1 MKDKLEKLFFEKFGY
16 ECDAVYFSPS
26 RINLIGEHIDYN
38 GGKVF
43 PCAIT
48 IGTYGAVKKRNDDV
62 FKLYSINMNVG
73 DEFKLSEIHNKSN
86 NWCDY
91 VKGMLVEIINAG
103 YQVTGMDILVYGN
116 IPNGA
121 GLSSSASLEMLI
133 GYIQNDLA
141 NSLRIDPIDIA
152 IMGKNT
158 ENNYI
163 GVSSG
168 IMDQFAVNMGKKDMA
183 IILDTSN
190 LEYELLPVSFHEAGF
205 LVMNTNKRR
214 TLLDSK
220 YNERVNECNLALE
233 VLKSKYNVENLCQL
247 KKESLEEIEKLLDN
261 TVFRRVKHIVT
272 ENKRVKDF
280 IKACKE
286 QNLVLAG
293 KLLTESHNSLKND
306 YEVTG
311 QELDTIVYLANKQSG
326 CFGARMTGAGF
337 GGCAIALVKNEE
349 IEDFIYNVS
358 KEYKDKI
365 GYLPDIISVDI
376 GDSPHKL

>member
-1 MKDKLEKLFFEKFGY
+1 MKKKLEKLFFEKFGY
-16 ECDAVYFSPS
+16 ECDDVYFSPS

-48 IGTYGAVKKRNDDV
+48 IGTYAAVKKRDDEI
-62 FKLYSINMNVG
+62 FNLYSVNLEEG
-73 DEFKLSEIHNKSN
+73 DEFKLSDINIKNN

-91 VKGMLVEIINAG
+91 VRGMLVEILNAG
-103 YQVTGMDILVYGN
+103 YKVSGMDILVYGN

-141 NSLRIDPIDIA
+141 NNLKIDSVEMA

-168 IMDQFAVNMGKKDMA
+168 IMDQFAVNMGKKDRA

-190 LEYELLPVSFHEAGF
+190 LEYDLLPVSFDDAG
-205 LVMNTNKRR
+205 LLIMNTNKRR
-214 TLLDSK
+214 TLVDSK
-220 YNERVNECNLALE
+220 YNERVNECSIALE
-233 VLKSKYNVENLCQL
+233 VLKTKYNIENLS
-247 KKESLEEIEKLLDN
+247 KIEEKSLNEIEKLLDN
-261 TVFRRVKHIVT
+261 VVFRRVRHIVT
-272 ENKRVKDF
+272 ENKRVKEF
-280 IKACKE
+280 ISACKE
-286 QNLVLAG
+286 RNSTLAG
-293 KLLTESHNSLKND
+293 ELLTASHNSLKDD

-311 QELDTIVYLANKQSG
+311 RELDTIVYLANQQDG

-337 GGCAIALVKNEE
+337 GGCAIALVKYDCVDN
-349 IEDFIYNVS
+349 FIKEVS
-358 KEYKDKI
+358 KKYSEII
-365 GYLPDIISVDI
+365 GYNPEIIYVNI
-376 GDSPHKL
+376 GDAPHKL

>member
-73 DEFKLSEIHNKSN
+73 DEFKLSEIHNKSK

-247 KKESLEEIEKLLDN
+247 KEESLEEIEKLLDN